1 MPTIADRGPVSLP
14 LQKLSFCTTPL
25 LHSKLVWEHLS
36 DQTRICA
43 VFDQVKKPGL
53 GQTATLKH
61 VLKLVQDGRL
71 LEEIDLD
78 SLTIQVRHDD
88 EKYQSQQIQDAD
100 RYVVLIV
107 KCPAAALR
115 YQLSTGE
122 NLPSDFGTIPIFDTT
137 FNASA
142 SSSPHTL
149 PGITNS
155 IRSPT
160 HPLPGQLN
168 LLPGPAFEERA
179 ATSYVH
185 PSSITR
191 QESPERPATA
201 PLTLTQL
208 MPPKRELPF
217 SKATTRPSEVEV
229 AEGPQTANKRPVSRA
244 KTKQTKQPSRPSS
257 RAKATPAASKAR
269 PLSASSKLGNPT
281 DESMIVRLKTG
292 PGSSIKNTDVL
303 STLPSMATNPKAN
316 DSIMNPVVANVSPN
330 KPDTSTSNTA
340 SPRRT
345 DLVATLS
352 DNTTENILRDNL
364 KSVHPQEDTE
374 NLAPNNAQKGH
385 LKSPLA
391 NEEDITAEEYM
402 FRLDHWVRS
411 YQNLPGPAPVP
422 ACRSKT
428 AIPASTDPND
438 LAAFAAQPEAERLA
452 ALDEMICECLDDPNF
467 ATLCEDVEKSWKRIG
482 LGF

>member
-1 MPTIADRGPVSLP
+1 MAGRGPVSLP

-36 DQTRICA
+36 DQNRICA
-43 VFDQVKKPGL
+43 VFDQIKKPGL

-61 VLKLVQDGRL
+61 VLRLVQDSHL

-137 FNASA
+137 SNASA

-149 PGITNS
+149 PSMTNS
-155 IRSPT
+155 VRSPT
-160 HPLPGQLN
+160 HQLPGQLN
-168 LLPGPAFEERA
+168 LLPGPAYEERA
-179 ATSYVH
+179 ATSYTH
-185 PSSITR
+185 SSSITR

-208 MPPKRELPF
+208 MPPKRALPF
-217 SKATTRPSEVEV
+217 PKETTRASPVEV
-229 AEGPQTANKRPVSRA
+229 AEGPQKANKRPVSRA

-257 RAKATPAASKAR
+257 SMAKATPAASKAR
-269 PLSASSKLGNPT
+269 PMSASSKLGNAT
-281 DESMIVRLKTG
+281 DGSMIVRLKTG
-292 PGSSIKNTDVL
+292 PGSGIKNTDEL
-303 STLPSMATNPKAN
+303 STLPSMATNSKAN
-316 DSIMNPVVANVSPN
+316 DTTTNFVVANVLPN
-330 KPDTSTSNTA
+330 KPNTNTCNIA
-340 SPRRT
+340 SPRRA
-345 DLVATLS
+345 DAVATLS
-352 DNTTENILRDNL
+352 HTITENILPDNST
-364 KSVHPQEDTE
+364 SVSPQEDTE
-374 NLAPNNAQKGH
+374 NLGPSSAQKGH

-391 NEEDITAEEYM
+391 NAEDITPEEYM
-402 FRLDHWVRS
+402 LRLDHWVRS
-411 YQNLPGPAPVP
+411 YENLPGPAPVP
-422 ACRSKT
+422 ACRSNT
-428 AIPASTDPND
+428 AIPASANPND
-438 LAAFAAQPEAERLA
+438 LAAFAAQPETERLA

>member
-1 MPTIADRGPVSLP
+1 SIRSNRPYR
-14 LQKLSFCTTPL
+14 
-25 LHSKLVWEHLS
+25 
-36 DQTRICA
+36 
-43 VFDQVKKPGL
+43 
-53 GQTATLKH
+53 
-61 VLKLVQDGRL
+61 
-71 LEEIDLD
+71 
-78 SLTIQVRHDD
+78 
-88 EKYQSQQIQDAD
+88 
-100 RYVVLIV
+100 
-107 KCPAAALR
+107 
-115 YQLSTGE
+115 

-137 FNASA
+137 SNASA

-149 PGITNS
+149 PGMTNS

-217 SKATTRPSEVEV
+217 PKETTRPSEVEV
-229 AEGPQTANKRPVSRA
+229 AEEPQKANRRPVSRA

-257 RAKATPAASKAR
+257 SRAKATPAVSKAR
-269 PLSASSKLGNPT
+269 PMSASSKLGNAT
-281 DESMIVRLKTG
+281 DDSMIVRLKTG
-292 PGSSIKNTDVL
+292 PRPVDKNTDVP
-303 STLPSMATNPKAN
+303 STLPSMATNSKAN
-316 DSIMNPVVANVSPN
+316 DTTTNSVIANVSPN
-330 KPDTSTSNTA
+330 KSDTNTSNIA

-345 DLVATLS
+345 DPVATLGH
-352 DNTTENILRDNL
+352 TITGNIFPNNSE
-364 KSVHPQEDTE
+364 SVHPEEDTE
-374 NLAPNNAQKGH
+374 NLAPSNAQKGH
-385 LKSPLA
+385 LKSPLVNA
-391 NEEDITAEEYM
+391 EDITPEEYM

-428 AIPASTDPND
+428 AIPASTNSND

-452 ALDEMICECLDDPNF
+452 ALDEMICACLDDPNF
-467 ATLCEDVEKSWKRIG
+467 AT
-482 LGF
+482 